1 MRRAALALVLAV
13 LVLLPLTVTG
23 PAAGAPRKDA
33 VFAVQDTDITESSG
47 LIDQGDTVVTIND
60 SLHGPTLYVLDSRTG
75 ATVGRTTYSS
85 DPAIDTEA
93 LARGR
98 DGAVWV
104 GDIGD
109 NDAARDL
116 VSVYRVGR
124 VGPGD
129 RTVDAQR
136 YDLRYPGGPRDAET
150 LLVDP
155 DDGRLYVV
163 SKGLFGGQLF
173 EAPRVLR
180 PDAVNLL
187 RPVGRVGGL
196 VTDGDFLP
204 DGKHVV
210 VRDYGDAFVYSLRP
224 WEQVGD
230 WALPAQ
236 PQGEG
241 LSVRPSGTDV
251 IVSSEGTGM
260 AVLTDAIPP
269 RLLRATSP
277 QPTPTPSASPED
289 RGTAAPAQ
297 PSGASEDRSSGSPDV
312 VAVAGIAAVG
322 LAALVAVGALVR
334 RVRQRRSTT

>member
-1 MRRAALALVLAV
+1 MRRALPALVLAV
-13 LVLLPLTVTG
+13 LALLPLTVPT
-23 PAAGAPRKDA
+23 PATGAPRKDA
-33 VFAVQDTDITESSG
+33 VLKMQDPEITESSG
-47 LIDQGDTVVTIND
+47 LVDQGDTVVTIND

-93 LARGR
+93 LARGPH
-98 DGAVWV
+98 GVIWV

-109 NDAARDL
+109 NNAARDH

-136 YDLRYPGGPRDAET
+136 YDLRYRGGPRDAET

-163 SKGLFGGQLF
+163 SKGLFGGQVF
-173 EAPRVLR
+173 EAPRVLK
-180 PDAVNLL
+180 PDAVNMLQ
-187 RPVGRVGGL
+187 PVGRVGGL

-204 DGKHVV
+204 DGRHVV
-210 VRDYGDAFVYSLRP
+210 LRDYSDAFVYSLRP
-224 WEQVGD
+224 WKELGH
-230 WALPAQ
+230 WTLPAQ

-260 AVLTDAIPP
+260 SVLADAIPP
-269 RLLRATSP
+269 RLLERTRPEA
-277 QPTPTPSASPED
+277 TPTPSAGPSDE
-289 RGTAAPAQ
+289 GTTPTQATD
-297 PSGASEDRSSGSPDV
+297 ASDGSSGFSTPDV
-312 VAVAGIAAVG
+312 VGIVGVAVLC
-322 LAALVAVGALVR
+322 LAAALGVRALVR